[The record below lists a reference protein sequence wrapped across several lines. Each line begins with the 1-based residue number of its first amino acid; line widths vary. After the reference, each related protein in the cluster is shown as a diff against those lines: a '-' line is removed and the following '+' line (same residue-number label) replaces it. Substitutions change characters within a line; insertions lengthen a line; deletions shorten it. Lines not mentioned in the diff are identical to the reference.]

1 MVRMEVIAA
10 GEAKV
15 RAENDL
21 ARMRDA
27 LAAAEEDG
35 KGLEAKVSCLTVDRT
50 SLLLELE
57 TSKDDM

>member
-1 MVRMEVIAA
+1 MVRMEAIAA

-15 RAENDL
+15 RAEDDL

-27 LAAAEEDG
+27 LAAIEEDG
-35 KGLEAKVSCLTVDRT
+35 RGLEKVARLTVDRT

-57 TSKDDM
+57 TSKDEV